1 MCLKGQYVNY
11 ETSLYWMKQKNK
23 KVKAVADKNRIILA
37 LLMLSTA
44 LKTKK
49 LSRTSPFNL

>member
-1 MCLKGQYVNY
+1 MCLKRQYVNY

-49 LSRTSPFNL
+49 LSRTSPFNI